1 MTERD
6 PTPSSTVDDDGS
18 WSRKAIVGVTG
29 TLVLAFGWFYISFAI
44 QGSPFIDAV
53 GETLGALAA
62 GLLLVSVFG
71 AVRSNH

>member
-6 PTPSSTVDDDGS
+6 PTPPSTVDNAKS
-18 WSRKAIVGVTG
+18 MSRKAIAGVVATMS
-29 TLVLAFGWFYISFAI
+29 LALAWFYISYAVLD
-44 QGSPFIDAV
+44 SPFIDAV

-71 AVRSNH
+71 AVRRQ

>member
-6 PTPSSTVDDDGS
+6 PTPPSTVDDGKS
-18 WSRKAIVGVTG
+18 MSRKAIAGVTG
-29 TLVLAFGWFYISFAI
+29 TLTLAIVWFYVTYAVL
-44 QGSPFIDAV
+44 GSPFIDAV

-71 AVRSNH
+71 AVRRQ

>member
-6 PTPSSTVDDDGS
+6 PMSPSTVDDGGA
-18 WSRKAIVGVTG
+18 WSRKAIVGVIG
-29 TLVLAFGWFYISFAI
+29 TLALALGWLYVSYAVLD
-44 QGSPFIDAV
+44 SPFVDAV

-71 AVRSNH
+71 AVRRQ